1 MKRFGLF
8 GRLESLSS
16 LEGIHLII
24 WKIEIKKIYVRLIDV
39 NYRKDLKAPSK
50 VSTRP
55 FSHSFPRNR

>member
-8 GRLESLSS
+8 GRLESLSI
-16 LEGIHLII
+16 EGIHLII
-24 WKIEIKKIYVRLIDV
+24 WKIEIKNIYVRLIDV
-39 NYRKDLKAPSK
+39 NYRKDLEALSK